1 VRRLAASTARHRRI
15 MQSSL
20 RTLAAGRRV
29 GRALASAPLA
39 GAVIAPVVARRGPSA
54 LIALRAC
61 SSQSAA
67 SAHPQVIEVEPPAD
81 AAASDE
87 KPEETEEDR
96 ALRPREIVAYLDRYI
111 VGQDDAKRAVAV
123 ALRNRWRRQ
132 RVDSPLREEI
142 MPKNILMIGPTGV
155 GKTEV
160 ARRLAK
166 LANAPFIKVEATKFT
181 EVGFVGK
188 DVDQIMRDL
197 VEAGMAMAK
206 VKAVEKIKDKVAAK
220 VEERVLDC
228 LVGATNIQHNR
239 EAFRKLLRMGHLDD
253 RLIEVEVP
261 ERKPSGQGDPANGNG
276 FPMNEIILRFDKMMH
291 GRQKM
296 EKREMSLKEAV
307 PILTELESE
316 KLISEDDIKRQ
327 ALWSVEQ
334 EGIVFIDEIDK
345 ICSRGDYRGS
355 ADASSEGVQRD
366 LLPLLEGSTVTTKHG
381 NVNTDHILFIASG
394 AFHFCKPSDLL
405 AELQGRLPIR
415 VELKPLTEKDMYTIL
430 TEPEPNLIKQQCALM
445 FTEGVQLE
453 FTDEAKWRMAKLA
466 TQINRDVEN
475 IGARRLHTI
484 IERLMEDLSFSAT
497 DRAGDKVVIDADMVQ
512 ERVGELAKK
521 SDLSRF
527 IL

>member
-1 VRRLAASTARHRRI
+1 MTTLYRAARATRRAALLSLPARLALAR
-15 MQSSL
+15 SSPAVQIGL
-20 RTLAAGRRV
+20 R
-29 GRALASAPLA
+29 S
-39 GAVIAPVVARRGPSA
+39 
-54 LIALRAC
+54 C
-61 SSQSAA
+61 SSQSA
-67 SAHPQVIEVEPPAD
+67 SARPVHLEVESPA
-81 AAASDE
+81 AAASPDE
-87 KPEETEEDR
+87 GKAEQDDEER
-96 ALRPREIVAYLDRYI
+96 GRRPREIVAYLDRYI
-111 VGQDDAKRAVAV
+111 VGQADAKRAVAV

-132 RVDSPLREEI
+132 RVESPLREEI
-142 MPKNILMIGPTGV
+142 VPKNILMIGPTGV
-155 GKTEV
+155 GKTEI

-188 DVDQIMRDL
+188 DVDQIVRDL
-197 VEAGMAMAK
+197 VESGLTMAK
-206 VKAVEKIKDKVAAK
+206 AKAMEKIKDKVKAK
-220 VEERVLDC
+220 VEERILDC

-253 RLIEVEVP
+253 RLIEIEVP
-261 ERKPSGQGDPANGNG
+261 ERKPNGQGDPSGGNQ

-296 EKREMSLKEAV
+296 EKREMQLKDAV

-316 KLISEDDIKRQ
+316 KLLSEDDIKRQ

-334 EGIVFIDEIDK
+334 EGIIFIDEIDK
-345 ICSRGDYRGS
+345 ICSRGEYRGS

-430 TEPEPNLIKQQCALM
+430 TEPENNLVKQQEALM

-453 FTDEAKWRMAKLA
+453 ITDDAKWRMAKLA
-466 TQINRDVEN
+466 TQINREVEN

-497 DRAGDKVVIDADMVQ
+497 DRAGEKVVIDAETVQ

-527 IL
+527 VL